1 MASESLNSASRNRSS
16 TMPPPLHRSM
26 TPVEW
31 TLLVLLSTLWGASFL
46 FVAVQVT
53 ELSPVT
59 IVTLRVIISS
69 LLLALVL
76 VVMGVR
82 VPRDRLSW
90 RDFVIM
96 GLLNNVAPFTLI
108 AYGQSHIA
116 SALASI
122 LNATAPLFTVVVAH
136 LMTTD
141 EKMTPARIAGVLVGF
156 AGVVVMIG
164 PSALA
169 DIGGELLPQLACLT
183 AALGYASS
191 AVFARRFS
199 RRGIPPMAIAT
210 GQMTTA
216 SLVMLPFWLVIEQPW
231 TMSLPSGAVIA
242 AVLALAVLSTVVAY
256 ILYYRILA
264 TAGSVNL
271 MLVTFLIPVTGIL
284 LGALV
289 LGEHLEPRHFL
300 GMAAIGVGLAC
311 IDGRL
316 VRHLGRL
323 TSAGQSG

>member
-1 MASESLNSASRNRSS
+1 
-16 TMPPPLHRSM
+16 M
-26 TPVEW
+26 TPFEW
-31 TLLVLLSTLWGASFL
+31 ALLILLSVLWGASFL

-59 IVTLRVIISS
+59 IVTLRVMISS

-82 VPRDRLSW
+82 LPRDSLSW

-96 GLLNNVAPFTLI
+96 GFLNNVVPFTLI
-108 AYGQSHIA
+108 AYGQSHNA

-122 LNATAPLFTVVVAH
+122 LNATAPLFTVIVAH
-136 LMTTD
+136 LVTSD
-141 EKMTPARIAGVLVGF
+141 EKMTAARIAGVLVGF

-164 PSALA
+164 ASALA
-169 DIGGELLPQLACLT
+169 DIGGELLPELACLM

-231 TMSLPSGAVIA
+231 TLPVPSMPVIA
-242 AVLALAVLSTVVAY
+242 AILALAMLSTVLAY

-289 LGEHLEPRHFL
+289 LGEQLAPRHFL
-300 GMAAIGVGLAC
+300 GMAAIAIGLAC

-316 VRHLGRL
+316 VRRAARL
-323 TSAGQSG
+323 TNARQSG

>member
-1 MASESLNSASRNRSS
+1 MDESLNSASRNRSES
-16 TMPPPLHRSM
+16 MTPPLNRSM
-26 TPVEW
+26 TPLEW
-31 TLLVLLSTLWGASFL
+31 ALLIVLSTLWGASFL

-53 ELSPVT
+53 ELSAVT
-59 IVTLRVIISS
+59 IVTVRVVIAA
-69 LLLALVL
+69 LLLAAVL
-76 VVMGVR
+76 IVMGVR
-82 VPRDRLSW
+82 FPRDRLSL
-90 RDFVIM
+90 RDFLIM
-96 GLLNNVAPFTLI
+96 GLLNNVFPFTLI
-108 AYGQSHIA
+108 AYGQSHIP
-116 SALASI
+116 SGLASI

-136 LMTTD
+136 LMTAD

-169 DIGGELLPQLACLT
+169 NIGGELLPELACLT
-183 AALGYASS
+183 AALGYATS

-216 SLVMLPFWLVIEQPW
+216 SLIMLPVWLLIDQPW
-231 TMSLPSGAVIA
+231 TLPVPSLPVIA

-289 LGEHLEPRHFL
+289 LGERLAPRHFL
-300 GMAAIGVGLAC
+300 GMAAIGIGLAC

-316 VRHLGRL
+316 IRRAARL
-323 TSAGQSG
+323 TSARQSG

>member
-1 MASESLNSASRNRSS
+1 
-16 TMPPPLHRSM
+16 M

-31 TLLVLLSTLWGASFL
+31 TLLIVLSTLWGASFL

-59 IVTLRVIISS
+59 IVTLRVVISA
-69 LLLALVL
+69 LLLAVALA
-76 VVMGVR
+76 VMRVR
-82 VPRDRLSW
+82 MPRDGLSW

-96 GLLNNVAPFTLI
+96 GLLNNVFPFTLI
-108 AYGQSHIA
+108 AYGQSHIP

-136 LMTTD
+136 LMTAD

-169 DIGGELLPQLACLT
+169 DIGGELLPELACLT

-216 SLVMLPFWLVIEQPW
+216 SLIMLPVWLALGQPW
-231 TMSLPSGAVIA
+231 TLPVPGLPVIA
-242 AVLALAVLSTVVAY
+242 AVFALALLSTVVAY
-256 ILYYRILA
+256 IIYYRVLA

-289 LGEHLEPRHFL
+289 LGERLAPRHFL
-300 GMAAIGVGLAC
+300 GMAAIGIGLAC

-316 VRHLGRL
+316 IRRAARL
-323 TSAGQSG
+323 TSARQSG